1 MNKYQYTGIY
11 NLVLSFLIL
20 FTFVS
25 LSFGQDSDANVKH
38 EIKADLLVYGASAAG
53 INAAVATAREGYSV
67 IIVEP
72 FHKIGGLMGTGF
84 RMAQDVPYADHLGG
98 LTGEFYRKDTTQVNL
113 RHKQGAGK
121 FNVSTFQ
128 EMLEEHED
136 LIRVIK
142 NHRLTTVKK
151 VKGKITEAI
160 FEYAPPN
167 ENGVPIPKRASDNLT
182 KVTAEV
188 FIDASYEGD
197 LMAYSGV
204 SYRVGKESK
213 DEYGESL
220 AGILI
225 DEKFSGVDPYK
236 EEGEKFPGVDPYKEK
251 GNPESGLLYPLT
263 HLSKD
268 VGDASEYFML
278 YNFKLAWEDNP
289 TEEYPGFPIG
299 SPEIKNEDIY
309 ELLRRYVDA
318 GYELTWPEEN
328 FKRPELM
335 TGSIP
340 GSQVNYPDGDWATRS
355 EVWQAHVDH
364 VRTLNDF
371 TGNDVRL
378 LSNQN
383 ESSNGWPHL
392 YIRQARR
399 MVGDYVITQQDIQLQ
414 TDPPNPIIGM
424 GYYKNDVY
432 PNRLVVLEDGTIAY
446 EGQLW
451 ILANPGPYQIPY
463 GAITPKK
470 DEVTNL
476 LVPLCMSASHVAYSS
491 IRMEATYMVMGES
504 AGIAAALALKNKKA
518 VQDIDSQEFTRL
530 LNKYDQ
536 IMEWDGKGYRMWRY
550 NYLSEPVRQAPP
562 RWETHPEEYSKY
574 PVNKLWKD

>member
-1 MNKYQYTGIY
+1 MKKC
-11 NLVLSFLIL
+11 IL
-20 FTFVS
+20 TICILTIVTYIS
-25 LSFGQDSDANVKH
+25 HGQGSDGVIKH
-38 EIKADLLVYGASAAG
+38 EMKSDLLVYGATAAG

-72 FHKIGGLMGTGF
+72 FNKIGGLMGTGF

-128 EMLEEHED
+128 EMLNEYED

-142 NHRLTTVKK
+142 NYRLTSVKK
-151 VKGKITEAI
+151 ENGMIKEAI
-160 FEYAPPN
+160 FEYAPPDK
-167 ENGVPIPKRASDNLT
+167 NGVPIPERASDNLT
-182 KVTAEV
+182 KVIAEV

-204 SYRVGKESK
+204 SYRVGKESNEK
-213 DEYGESL
+213 YEESL
-220 AGILI
+220 AGVLI
-225 DEKFSGVDPYK
+225 D
-236 EEGEKFPGVDPYKEK
+236 EKFPGVDPYKEK

-263 HLSKD
+263 HLKKEE
-268 VGDASEYFML
+268 GEASEYFML

-289 TEEYPGFPIG
+289 TTEYPGFPIG
-299 SPEIKNEDIY
+299 LPATKNEDIY

-328 FKRPELM
+328 FNRPQLM

-340 GSQVNYPDGDWATRS
+340 GSQVNYPDGDWETRS
-355 EVWQAHVDH
+355 EIWQTHVDH

-371 TGNDVRL
+371 TGKEVRL

-383 ESSNGWPHL
+383 ESTNGWPHL
-392 YIRQARR
+392 YIRQGRR
-399 MVGDYVITQQDIQLQ
+399 MIGEYVMTQQDIQLQ
-414 TDPPNPIIGM
+414 TDPPSPIIGM
-424 GYYKNDVY
+424 GYYKIDVY
-432 PNRLVVLEDGTIAY
+432 PNQLVVLEDGTIAY

-463 GAITPKK
+463 GAITPEK
-470 DEVTNL
+470 EEATNL
-476 LVPLCMSASHVAYSS
+476 LVPLCMSASHIAYSS

-504 AGIAAALALKNKKA
+504 AGIAASLALKNNQP
-518 VQDIDSQEFTRL
+518 VQDIDPREFTSL
-530 LNKYDQ
+530 LKKYDQ
-536 IMEWDGKGYRMWRY
+536 ILEWDGKGYRMWRY
-550 NYLSEPVRQAPP
+550 NYLSDPVRQRPP

-574 PVNKLWKD
+574 PVNQLWKD